1 MLYFIIIVLFIALLI
16 SVAFIPYATIKL
28 YFIDNLLTIE
38 LIFWFYKKKFKFDFS
53 DKVSDDDQADTK
65 KVDSNKHTD
74 EKDFNVK
81 AKFIEIKERIFNPET
96 GFNIDEA
103 HAIKNEFTQTYSQI
117 IQIIKSFFSRMRH
130 RICVPQ
136 LSITL
141 DYGTDN
147 PADTGMLYASF
158 WSLIGMIYP
167 LISRYAKIRYPA
179 IDITP
184 DFYEKRFSIKVKS
197 IIKVRPAHIINAS
210 FFAFAKFGLTYLK
223 NNFRKEREK

>member
-1 MLYFIIIVLFIALLI
+1 MLYFIIIVLFIALLLFAI
-16 SVAFIPYATIKL
+16 FLPYVTIKL
-28 YFIDNLLTIE
+28 NLKNDLLVVI
-38 LIFWFYKKKFKFDFS
+38 LIFWFYKKEFKIDFGDETKDDKQENS
-53 DKVSDDDQADTK
+53 DRITSDEYK
-65 KVDSNKHTD
+65 N
-74 EKDFNVK
+74 EKDFNIK
-81 AKFIEIKERIFNPET
+81 AKLIEIKERIFNPET

-103 HAIKNEFTQTYSQI
+103 RAIKNEFIETYSQVMN
-117 IQIIKSFFSRMRH
+117 IIKNFLSKMRH
-130 RICVPQ
+130 RICVPL

-141 DYGTDN
+141 DYGTGN

-158 WSLIGMIYP
+158 WSLIGMLYP

-184 DFYEKRFSIKVKS
+184 DFYEKRFNIEVKS

-210 FFAFAKFGLTYLK
+210 FLAFVKFGLTYLK